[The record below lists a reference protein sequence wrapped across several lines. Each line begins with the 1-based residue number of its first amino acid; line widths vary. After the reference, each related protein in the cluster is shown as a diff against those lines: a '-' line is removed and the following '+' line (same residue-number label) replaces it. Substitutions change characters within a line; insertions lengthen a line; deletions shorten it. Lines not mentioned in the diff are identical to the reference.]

1 MPFRIKSNQL
11 FIALLFVFSSQTIL
25 SNERSMT
32 NWKIEPSFKY
42 DMCCFMNILTGDAYY
57 KEHYPNEPNPYEN
70 KMPVNVQNAVTSL
83 HKKLKLDNEI
93 IISAWLCLY
102 FSAIEGEE
110 LDELIAAVNDPSQL
124 KANFEKTPYYDDES
138 WGIFLS
144 IKEELLTIFRFL
156 KDNGFKEYWAEN
168 IKPKIQKRID
178 KEKEGIDKYDVI
190 AQNERMLGF
199 KLPSDTITVYML
211 YYNRPH
217 GIKITGM
224 RFLTSIQWP
233 FEITIRTSA
242 HEMMHPPYDYK
253 NDSELRTVVESFS
266 TDEFVM
272 DKVNN
277 HNKSLGYN
285 TLDGLF
291 EEDCVQS
298 LDQLINENLGV
309 SNDAKKRWQESDEG
323 IHVLAIALYQIMKA
337 DNYNSK
343 GEVFRDYIIRIHK
356 EGKFAAGKIKE
367 YYDKF
372 YK

>member
-1 MPFRIKSNQL
+1 L
-11 FIALLFVFSSQTIL
+11 
-25 SNERSMT
+25 T

-42 DMCCFMNILTGDAYY
+42 DLCCFLNILTADPYY

-70 KMPVNVQNAVTSL
+70 KLPAEVKIAVTSL
-83 HKKLKLDNEI
+83 HKKLKIDNEI

-110 LDELIAAVNDPSQL
+110 LGDLIDAVNDPSEL
-124 KANFEKTPYYDDES
+124 KTNFLKTPYYDEEK
-138 WGIFLS
+138 WEIFLS
-144 IKEELLTIFRFL
+144 VREELLLIFQYL
-156 KDNGFKEYWAEN
+156 KDNGFKEYWSEN
-168 IKPKIQKRID
+168 IKPKIVKRIET
-178 KEKEGIDKYDVI
+178 EKQGLDKYDVI
-190 AQNERMLGF
+190 AQNENMLGF

-224 RFLTSIQWP
+224 RFLTSMHWP

-253 NDSELRTVVESFS
+253 NYAKLRGVIESFS
-266 TDEFVM
+266 KDEFVM
-272 DKVNN
+272 DRVNN

-285 TLDGLF
+285 SLEGLF

-298 LDQLINENLGV
+298 LDQLIGENLSV
-309 SNDAKKRWQESDEG
+309 AIDARKRWKDSDEG
-323 IHVLAIALYQIMKA
+323 IHVLAIALYQIMKEE
-337 DNYNSK
+337 NYNSK
-343 GEVFRDYIIRIHK
+343 GEVFRDFVIRINK
-356 EGKFAAGKIKE
+356 DGRFVPGKIRE

>member
-1 MPFRIKSNQL
+1 
-11 FIALLFVFSSQTIL
+11 
-25 SNERSMT
+25 MT

-42 DMCCFMNILTGDAYY
+42 DMCCFLNILTADPYY

-70 KMPVNVQNAVTSL
+70 KMPANVQSAVTSL

-110 LDELIAAVNDPSQL
+110 LDDLIAAVDDPAEL
-124 KANFEKTPYYDDES
+124 KTNFMKTPYYDDES

-144 IKEELLTIFRFL
+144 VKEKLLIIFQFL
-156 KDNGFKEYWAEN
+156 KDNGFKEYWLEN

-178 KEKEGIDKYDVI
+178 KEREGLDKYDVI
-190 AQNERMLGF
+190 AQNEKMLGF

-242 HEMMHPPYDYK
+242 HEMMHPPYDYI
-253 NDSELRTVVESFS
+253 NDSELRAVIESFS
-266 TDEFVM
+266 KDEFVM

-285 TLDGLF
+285 TLEGLF
-291 EEDCVQS
+291 EEDCVQT
-298 LDQLINENLGV
+298 LDQLINENFGV
-309 SNDAKKRWQESDEG
+309 SNDAKKRWKESDEG

-337 DNYNSK
+337 DNYNSN
-343 GEVFRDYIIRIHK
+343 GEVFRDYIIRLNK
-356 EGKFAAGKIKE
+356 EGRFAAGKIRG
-367 YYDKF
+367 YCDKF

>member
-1 MPFRIKSNQL
+1 
-11 FIALLFVFSSQTIL
+11 
-25 SNERSMT
+25 
-32 NWKIEPSFKY
+32 
-42 DMCCFMNILTGDAYY
+42 MNILTGDPYY
-57 KEHYPNEPNPYEN
+57 KEHYPNELNPYEN
-70 KMPVNVQNAVTSL
+70 KLPANVQNAVTSL

-110 LDELIAAVNDPSQL
+110 LDDLIAAVNNPTRL
-124 KANFEKTPYYDDES
+124 KQNFSKTPYYDDES

-144 IKEELLTIFRFL
+144 VKEELLLIFHYL
-156 KDNGFKEYWAEN
+156 KDNGFKDYWSEN
-168 IKPKIQKRID
+168 IKPKIDKRIEA
-178 KEKEGIDKYDVI
+178 EKQGLHKYDVI
-190 AQNERMLGF
+190 AQNEKMLGF

-224 RFLTSIQWP
+224 RFLTSIKWP

-253 NDSELRTVVESFS
+253 NDAELRGVIESFS
-266 TDEFVM
+266 KDEFVM

-298 LDQLINENLGV
+298 LDQMINEKLGV
-309 SNDAKKRWQESDEG
+309 AIDARKRWKESDEG
-323 IHVLAIALYQIMKA
+323 IHVLAIALYQIMKEE
-337 DNYNSK
+337 NYNSN
-343 GEVFRDYIIRIHK
+343 GEVFRDFIIRLYK
-356 EGKFAAGKIKE
+356 EGKLIPGKIKD
-367 YYDKF
+367 YFNKF

>member
-1 MPFRIKSNQL
+1 MRAIL
-11 FIALLFVFSSQTIL
+11 ATALIFSLSLIFDQFQNNLLSQ
-25 SNERSMT
+25 SMT

-42 DMCCFMNILTGDAYY
+42 DLCCFLNILTGDPYY
-57 KEHYPNEPNPYEN
+57 KEHYPNELNPFEN
-70 KMPVNVQNAVTSL
+70 KMPADVQNAVSSL

-102 FSAIEGEE
+102 FSAIEVEE
-110 LDELIAAVNDPSQL
+110 IGGLISAVKDPSGL
-124 KANFEKTPYYDDES
+124 KENFMKTPYYDDES

-144 IKEELLTIFRFL
+144 VKDELLLIFQYLR
-156 KDNGFKEYWAEN
+156 DNGFKEYWSEN
-168 IKPKIQKRID
+168 IKPKIDKRIEA
-178 KEKEGIDKYDVI
+178 EKQGLDKYDVI
-190 AQNERMLGF
+190 AQNEKMLGF

-211 YYNRPH
+211 FYNRPH

-224 RFLTSIQWP
+224 RFLTSIAWP

-253 NDSELRTVVESFS
+253 NDAELMGVIESFN

-285 TLDGLF
+285 ALDGLF

-298 LDQLINENLGV
+298 LDQIINEKLGV
-309 SNDAKKRWQESDEG
+309 ANDPKKRWLESDEG

-337 DNYNSK
+337 DDYNSN

-356 EGKFAAGKIKE
+356 EGRFAAGKIRG
-367 YYDKF
+367 YCDKF

>member
-1 MPFRIKSNQL
+1 MKKFIL
-11 FIALLFVFSSQTIL
+11 FFIITGSLSLIYSQT
-25 SNERSMT
+25 NHTSMT

-42 DMCCFMNILTGDAYY
+42 DLCCFMNILTADPYY
-57 KEHYPNEPNPYEN
+57 KEHYPNELNPYEN
-70 KMPVNVQNAVTSL
+70 KLPSDVQSAVTSL

-93 IISAWLCLY
+93 ILSAWLCLY

-110 LDELIAAVNDPSQL
+110 LDDLIAAAEDPTLL
-124 KANFEKTPYYDDES
+124 KANFMKTPYYDDKS

-144 IKEELLTIFRFL
+144 VKEELLLIFRYL
-156 KDNGFKEYWAEN
+156 KDNGFKEYWSEN
-168 IKPKIQKRID
+168 IKPRIEKRIAE
-178 KEKEGIDKYDVI
+178 EKVGLGKYDVI
-190 AQNERMLGF
+190 AQNEKFLGF

-242 HEMMHPPYDYK
+242 HEMMHPPYDY
-253 NDSELRTVVESFS
+253 DHDMELKVVIWSFEE
-266 TDEFVM
+266 DEFVM

-277 HNKSLGYN
+277 HNKSFGYN

-291 EEDCVQS
+291 EEDCVQA
-298 LDQLINENLGV
+298 LDQMINEKLGV
-309 SNDAKKRWQESDEG
+309 AIDARKRWKESDDG
-323 IHVLAIALYQIMKA
+323 IHVLAIALYQIMREDK
-337 DNYNSK
+337 YNSN
-343 GEVFRDYIIRIHK
+343 GELFRDFIMRINK
-356 EGKFAAGKIKE
+356 DGRFVPGKIKE

>member
-1 MPFRIKSNQL
+1 MRAIL
-11 FIALLFVFSSQTIL
+11 ATALIFSLSLIFDQFQNNLLSQ
-25 SNERSMT
+25 SMT

-42 DMCCFMNILTGDAYY
+42 DLCCFLNIITGDPYY
-57 KEHYPNEPNPYEN
+57 KEHYPNELNPFEN
-70 KMPVNVQNAVTSL
+70 KMPADVQNAVSSL

-110 LDELIAAVNDPSQL
+110 LEDLIAAVNEPSGL
-124 KANFEKTPYYDDES
+124 KANFMKTPYYDDES
-138 WGIFLS
+138 WEIFLS
-144 IKEELLTIFRFL
+144 VKDELLLIFQYLR
-156 KDNGFKEYWAEN
+156 DNGFKEYWSEN
-168 IKPKIQKRID
+168 IKPKIDKRIEA
-178 KEKEGIDKYDVI
+178 EKQGLDKYDVI
-190 AQNERMLGF
+190 AQNEKMLGF

-224 RFLTSIQWP
+224 RFLTSIAWP

-253 NDSELRTVVESFS
+253 NDAELMGVIASFN

-298 LDQLINENLGV
+298 LDQIINEKLGV
-309 SNDAKKRWQESDEG
+309 ANDPKKRWLESDEG

-337 DNYNSK
+337 DDYNSN

-356 EGKFAAGKIKE
+356 EGRFAAGKIRG
-367 YYDKF
+367 YCDKF